1 MCASGANL
9 SKDLVQPHL
18 FSQDADVV
26 KEVRLHVA
34 PHVRKPPEIHS
45 VLQQHVVS
53 PILLISPC
61 KRNACTHTKYRQNSC
76 GHIYIKHCL
85 FVSHKVLGL

>member
-34 PHVRKPPEIHS
+34 PHVRKPPEIHP

-53 PILLISPC
+53 PILLISSC
-61 KRNACTHTKYRQNSC
+61 KRMRAHTHTRT
-76 GHIYIKHCL
+76 GVHTRT
-85 FVSHKVLGL
+85 

>member
-61 KRNACTHTKYRQNSC
+61 KRTHARTQSIGKTLVAISTLNT
-76 GHIYIKHCL
+76 
-85 FVSHKVLGL
+85 VSL

>member
-34 PHVRKPPEIHS
+34 PHVGEPPELIHI
-45 VLQQHVVS
+45 LQQQIVS
-53 PILLISPC
+53 FILLYSAC
-61 KRNACTHTKYRQNSC
+61 KHTHPHTRTHTQGQKERKEMNKC
-76 GHIYIKHCL
+76 TPNAD
-85 FVSHKVLGL
+85 